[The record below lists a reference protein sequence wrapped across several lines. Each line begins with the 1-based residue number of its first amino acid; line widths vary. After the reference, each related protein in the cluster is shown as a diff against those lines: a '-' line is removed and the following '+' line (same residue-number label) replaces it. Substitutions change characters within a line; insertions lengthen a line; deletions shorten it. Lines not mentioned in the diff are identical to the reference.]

1 MLCACSS
8 VQNTAGL
15 TKITVELMNRLCEV
29 EIVVPCPLCSSGQ
42 KSAAQRTV
50 LAPTRKIKGF
60 LGMNPKPVCN
70 DSAVHLREHMA
81 QFASGPATLSSSSW
95 FCVSSQS
102 WQPLTPG
109 QPYHPPSGVQRRTGH
124 RSLAAG
130 LCKDCSWVRS
140 SLAGPSQLPAADT
153 AVRQDSRQQKA
164 QAALNF
170 CVQTTASRVTAESAA
185 GTLKTC
191 EGKTSC

>member
-1 MLCACSS
+1 
-8 VQNTAGL
+8 
-15 TKITVELMNRLCEV
+15 MNRLCEV

-95 FCVSSQS
+95 FCVSSHS

-109 QPYHPPSGVQRRTGH
+109 QQPYHPPSGVQRRTGH
-124 RSLAAG
+124 RYLAAG

-170 CVQTTASRVTAESAA
+170 CVQTSASRVTAESAA